1 MTAQPAAVGAVSQDK
16 PETVPGLF
24 QQTANRRGDAPA
36 LHFRAGSRWVAIS
49 WADYAKAVS
58 RFANALLQEGVQHG
72 DRVAIWAGNRPEWQ
86 IADLGITHT
95 GAVTV
100 AIYPTLAPGQ
110 VRYLLAHSQS
120 RVLVL
125 ANREQL
131 DQLAQMRDEL
141 PELRRVLLL
150 EGEASPA
157 EGWSTTWDSYLRAG
171 EAYGRTRP
179 GQLLDRWQAVTPRDM
194 ASLIY
199 TSGTTGVP
207 KAAILTH
214 RNLTW
219 TVAATMLAHFGSQE
233 DRLISYLPLAH
244 VLERVVSH
252 MRQLQTG
259 CEVYFSPAVDQVAAV
274 AREVRPTYLTSV
286 PRLWEKMYAGVR
298 ARMDEVR
305 GPRRLV
311 RDFALRAGAA
321 RTRAYERR
329 HAPSF
334 LLRRRWAIADRLVCR
349 PVRQALGLDQ
359 ARVCISGSAP
369 ISPEVLRF
377 FYGLGVEI
385 LEGYGLTETTAPAT
399 VNRPGEARFG
409 TVGPALPG
417 VEIRIA
423 GDGEILIKGPNVFA
437 GYFKDEAATAE
448 ALVDGWLHTGDVGVL
463 DDGFLRITD
472 RKKDLFKTSG
482 GKYVAPGAIEN
493 GLNGRR
499 GIAQVVV
506 LGDGRPF
513 VAALVTLDPDVP
525 AAGSGPNDP
534 AVRRLVEDAIHEV
547 NRELSHPE
555 QIKKWKILDSSFQVG
570 EELTPTMKVKRKVVA
585 EKYRAQIEELYS
597 AQRD

>member
-1 MTAQPAAVGAVSQDK
+1 MSSQVPTTTVPAYGQLPIYSGGMMAQPAAVGAVSEDK

-141 PELRRVLLL
+141 TELRRVLLL

-199 TSGTTGVP
+199 TSGTTRVP

-329 HAPSF
+329 RAPSF
-334 LLRRRWAIADRLVCR
+334 LLRRRWAIADRLGAGRRVAARRRRRGPGRRVPADHRSQEGPLQDLRRQIRR
-349 PVRQALGLDQ
+349 PRSDRERTQRQA
-359 ARVCISGSAP
+359 RH
-369 ISPEVLRF
+369 
-377 FYGLGVEI
+377 
-385 LEGYGLTETTAPAT
+385 
-399 VNRPGEARFG
+399 RPGRRARRRAPLRG
-409 TVGPALPG
+409 GAGHPRSRRARGRERAERPGGPAPG
-417 VEIRIA
+417 
-423 GDGEILIKGPNVFA
+423 
-437 GYFKDEAATAE
+437 
-448 ALVDGWLHTGDVGVL
+448 
-463 DDGFLRITD
+463 
-472 RKKDLFKTSG
+472 
-482 GKYVAPGAIEN
+482 
-493 GLNGRR
+493 R
-499 GIAQVVV
+499 GC
-506 LGDGRPF
+506 
-513 VAALVTLDPDVP
+513 DP
-525 AAGSGPNDP
+525 
-534 AVRRLVEDAIHEV
+534 
-547 NRELSHPE
+547 
-555 QIKKWKILDSSFQVG
+555 
-570 EELTPTMKVKRKVVA
+570 
-585 EKYRAQIEELYS
+585 
-597 AQRD
+597 